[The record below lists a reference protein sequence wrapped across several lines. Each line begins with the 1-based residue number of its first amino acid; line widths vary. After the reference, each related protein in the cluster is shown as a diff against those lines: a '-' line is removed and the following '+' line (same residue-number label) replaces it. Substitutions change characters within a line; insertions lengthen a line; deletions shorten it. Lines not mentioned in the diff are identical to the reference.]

1 MMRRLNIGC
10 GQSATPGWVNY
21 DNSPSIALARL
32 PKPLISLLGSIG
44 ILSELTQKFVAYC
57 RTHSVRYASALS
69 IPEASGSVDVV
80 YSSHMLEHLDR
91 TEARLCLQECYR
103 ILKPGG
109 ILRLVVPDLKQRID
123 YYMLVRDGDQLLES
137 FIFDLEKPRGL
148 RPWMTR
154 AITGGREHHWMYDY
168 ASLARLAES
177 CGFRDTVELQPG
189 QTSIG
194 EPGELDLR
202 EQELTWSLYLET
214 RRPLQE
220 AAGAVAGQPA
230 KSMANAGASTNP

>member
-10 GQSATPGWVNY
+10 GQSATPGWINY
-21 DNSPSIALARL
+21 DNSPSIALARF

-44 ILSELTQKFVAYC
+44 ILSELTQQFAAYC

-69 IPEASGSVDVV
+69 IPEESGSVDVI

-91 TEARLCLQECYR
+91 TEARRCVQECYR

-123 YYMLVRDGDQLLES
+123 YYLLARDGDLLLES

-148 RPWMTR
+148 RSWLTR
-154 AITGGREHHWMYDY
+154 AITGGREHHWMYDC
-168 ASLARLAES
+168 ASLTRLVES

-194 EPGELDLR
+194 DPGDLDLR
-202 EQELTWSLYLET
+202 EQEPTWSLYLET

-220 AAGAVAGQPA
+220 AAAPA
-230 KSMANAGASTNP
+230 A